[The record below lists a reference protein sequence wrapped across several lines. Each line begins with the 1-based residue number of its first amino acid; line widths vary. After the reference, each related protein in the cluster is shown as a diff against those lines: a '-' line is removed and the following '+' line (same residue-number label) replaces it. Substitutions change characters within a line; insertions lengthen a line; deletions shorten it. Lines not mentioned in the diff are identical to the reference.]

1 MLRIFTHNN
10 GSQGLSNLR
19 GHLDQIIREMN
30 ESAGIRNLRPIMGST
45 DGQARLFRNGSR
57 MVLNW
62 GSSATLNNNVG
73 NLVLNEP
80 DAVGQA
86 THKLR
91 FFQRINAW
99 NQENENRAVPIPEWT
114 TSRDQAQTWAGND
127 HLVYA
132 RQRLQGHSGEGIEV
146 YRINQVVERAPLY
159 TKGIVGA
166 RREYRVHVVGGKVA
180 LVQLKKRRNGAGTAT
195 GEADTVRNLD
205 SGWVYAVS
213 DARPSRIVL
222 EAAVNAIA
230 AIGLDFG
237 AVDII
242 AKGRKG
248 GERECWVLEVNTAP
262 GQRGDTTVTVYA
274 RGIAALYAQWLAHKD
289 TQNVET
295 IKAMWQ
301 ATDWQ
306 NNGTFEM
313 LLRNMGVNNQTVST
327 LIRADNETH
336 NVTNGDDEDGT
347 DNEVAAD
354 ENFALEA
361 EPVVRQVAP
370 QDMDELRSNVNP
382 RATRQVR
389 FGEMPGNPFARPVTA
404 QAVTAQSVQAV
415 QEPVTMPERVVGVS
429 RLGRNDPQN
438 EQFVVFNWNNRREV
452 GVVNTQRG
460 VVYIAGSDMP
470 IAVGSVDLI
479 AVVDTE
485 IR

>member
-10 GSQGLSNLR
+10 GSQGLANLR
-19 GHLDQIIREMN
+19 EHMEPLIREMN
-30 ESAGIRNLRPIMGST
+30 ASAGNRQLRPIMGS
-45 DGQARLFRNGSR
+45 DNGNARLFRNGSR
-57 MVLNW
+57 LVLNW
-62 GSSATLNNNVG
+62 GSSADLNNSVG

-80 DAVGQA
+80 AAVGNA

-91 FFQRINAW
+91 FFQRIAAW

-114 TSRDQAQTWAGND
+114 TSRDEAQNWAGAD
-127 HLVYA
+127 RLVYA

-146 YRINQVVERAPLY
+146 YRMNQVVERAPLY
-159 TKGIVGA
+159 TMGIVGA

-213 DARPSRIVL
+213 DARPSRVVL
-222 EAAVNAIA
+222 EAATNAIA

-289 TQNVET
+289 TQNIET
-295 IKAMWQ
+295 IKGMWQ

-313 LLRNMGVNNQTVST
+313 LLRNMGVNANTVST
-327 LIRADNETH
+327 MIRADNDTH

-347 DNEVAAD
+347 EPTTDAPFLDTDEVAVD
-354 ENFALEA
+354 DDFAIAAEPPRAAPRRNEPQARRMAVNIPPQMGGMRNMFEATAAAGNRVQA
-361 EPVVRQVAP
+361 EPVA
-370 QDMDELRSNVNP
+370 
-382 RATRQVR
+382 
-389 FGEMPGNPFARPVTA
+389 
-404 QAVTAQSVQAV
+404 
-415 QEPVTMPERVVGVS
+415 MPERTVGVS

-438 EQFVVFNWNNRREV
+438 EQFVLFTWNGRREI

-460 VVYIAGSDMP
+460 VVYMAGSDMP
-470 IAVGSVDLI
+470 IAVASVDLL
-479 AVVDTE
+479 ATVDME